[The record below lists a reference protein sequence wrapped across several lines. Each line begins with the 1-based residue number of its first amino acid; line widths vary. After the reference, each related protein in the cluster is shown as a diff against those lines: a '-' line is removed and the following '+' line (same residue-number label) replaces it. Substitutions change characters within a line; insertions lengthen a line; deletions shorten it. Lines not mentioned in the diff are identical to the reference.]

1 MFAITKNYVVK
12 HIQAFK
18 MSETQ
23 LELFLVPGLPELL
36 AARGTCSLACSA
48 HRVTGPT

>member
-12 HIQAFK
+12 YIPAFQ

-23 LELFLVPGLPELL
+23 LELELVPS
-36 AARGTCSLACSA
+36 ARTA
-48 HRVTGPT
+48 